1 MPRVLPDTN
10 VLFPFSLMDLLL
22 ALAEDY
28 VIDLVLTD
36 RLLAEWQRVIVRESH
51 RTEESAKKIADF
63 IRTGFAA
70 SFVPERSYQQQLG
83 ELDGP
88 DPDDLHHMAA
98 AIAGGA
104 DTLITWNLADFPA
117 AALAPHGI
125 AVSAPDSYLC
135 SLLERYPEQILR
147 TVAHMAAEKRRP
159 PLSTLDLIA
168 KLERAR
174 VPTFAGRLRRL
185 AAGPAA

>member
-22 ALAEDY
+22 ALAEDA

-36 RLLAEWQRVIVRESH
+36 RLLTEWQRVIVREGH
-51 RTEESAKKIADF
+51 RTPESAEKIADL
-63 IRTGFAA
+63 IRTGFA
-70 SFVPERSYQQQLG
+70 SCLVPERTYHQHLQ

-88 DPDDLHHMAA
+88 DPDDLRHMAA
-98 AIAGGA
+98 AVAAGA

-117 AALAPHGI
+117 DALAPHGI
-125 AVSAPDSYLC
+125 AVSPPDPYLC

-147 TVAHMAAEKRRP
+147 TVGRIASEKKRP
-159 PLSTLDLIA
+159 PLTTLDLIA

>member
-36 RLLAEWQRVIVRESH
+36 RLLGEWQRVIIREGH
-51 RTEESAKKIADF
+51 RTPESAEKITDL
-63 IRTGFAA
+63 IRSGF
-70 SFVPERSYQQQLG
+70 SSSLLPEDSYERHLK

-98 AIAGGA
+98 AIAAGA
-104 DTLITWNLADFPA
+104 DTLVTWNLADFPA
-117 AALAPHGI
+117 SALAPHGI
-125 AVSAPDSYLC
+125 AVSPPDPYLC

-147 TVAHMAAEKRRP
+147 TVTRMACGKKHP
-159 PLSTLDLIA
+159 PLTTLDLIA
-168 KLERAR
+168 KLARAG
-174 VPTFAGRLRRL
+174 VPAFAGRLRRL
-185 AAGPAA
+185 AAEPAA